1 MGRPLF
7 HPTHRSMM
15 PGFEP
20 ALELEPGGVGCIGRR
35 KAAGGKAEPFGLRPY
50 CFLKALAVIHL
61 HQLPVRPELVEG
73 LPL

>member
-1 MGRPLF
+1 
-7 HPTHRSMM
+7 M

-20 ALELEPGGVGCIGRR
+20 ALKVEPGTIRGFGSRESARR
-35 KAAGGKAEPFGLRPY
+35 KADPLCFLSY